1 MAQKKK
7 NKRRR
12 RQFQQKVIL
21 SVLLVI
27 IIGLIGVLG
36 YQMQKNEKNR
46 RMETQVHPLR
56 FRHPLL
62 LGTVQSR
69 YRIPARRR
77 RLHRRLS
84 RYSRF
89 RQMV

>member
-36 YQMQKNEKNR
+36 YQMQKNEKKQ
-46 RMETQVHPLR
+46 TCILFGFVILSCWGQ
-56 FRHPLL
+56 FRADIGFQP
-62 LGTVQSR
+62 GGGDYTD
-69 YRIPARRR
+69 A
-77 RLHRRLS
+77 
-84 RYSRF
+84 
-89 RQMV
+89 

>member
-36 YQMQKNEKNR
+36 YQMQKNEKNQ
-46 RMETQVHPLR
+46 TDGNASASSSD
-56 FRHPLL
+56 RHPLL

>member
-36 YQMQKNEKNR
+36 YQMQKNEKKQ
-46 RMETQVHPLR
+46 TQVHPLR

-77 RLHRRLS
+77 RLHRCLS